1 MRKEGGEIQTSDRR
15 FMRSGPQRIELSFKT
30 SNLIVDL
37 KEMSKLAL
45 KL

>member
-1 MRKEGGEIQTSDRR
+1 MRKEEGKIQTSNRR
-15 FMRSGPQRIELSFKT
+15 FMRSGPQRIDLSFKT

-37 KEMSKLAL
+37 KEMSKLTL